1 MNFREILAVLA
12 YPFVTR
18 ALLVGVL
25 VSLCAALLG
34 VILVL
39 TRHSMIGHGL
49 AEVGFAALSLAVAL
63 GLPPLYVSIPI
74 VVAASFLIMLIS
86 QRGGGQGD
94 AIIGIVA
101 TAALSAGVIIT
112 ALTQGFNIDVCNY
125 MFGSILAMSK
135 ADVLLSAVLSVTVIG
150 LYLFFFNRLF
160 FIVHDEEYA
169 QACGI
174 NVKFYQFLISFL
186 TALTVVLGMRMMGV
200 LLISSLVVFPAMT
213 AKSLTGSFKAVV
225 VAAAVVSVVCFL
237 AGMLLSFAANLP
249 TGASVVAVNAVA
261 LLLATIKNGILPA
274 GR

>member
-1 MNFREILAVLA
+1 LNFREILAVLA